1 MDFLFSFVNPLPRF
15 YFCHVEP
22 FDSAMGLFKASILG
36 AISFLTKTKK
46 ERSPERFYIALFLRL
61 R

>member
-1 MDFLFSFVNPLPRF
+1 
-15 YFCHVEP
+15 
-22 FDSAMGLFKASILG
+22 MGLSRHPSLVQYHFN
-36 AISFLTKTKK
+36 KTKK